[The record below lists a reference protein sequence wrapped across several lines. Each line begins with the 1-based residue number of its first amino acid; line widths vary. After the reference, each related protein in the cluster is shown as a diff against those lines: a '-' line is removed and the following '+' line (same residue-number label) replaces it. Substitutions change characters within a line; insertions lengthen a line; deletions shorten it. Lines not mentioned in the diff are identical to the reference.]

1 MYTVSK
7 LYKQNEQTWV
17 NLQRRL
23 NSIQFPYSKLFTDN
37 EIHLLVNNKAVS
49 VGSSESYFI
58 PTLLTTTAFILAC
71 NDSRV
76 EVIST
81 HRQPLNLFI
90 IFVGYPGTS
99 EYKICIFGFTMPLTK
114 NFLFFSSVPQ
124 RFTWVRSYLVSLAN
138 LFLILT

>member
-81 HRQPLNLFI
+81 HRQPLNLFT
-90 IFVGYPGTS
+90 IFLDFQGLVSIKY
-99 EYKICIFGFTMPLTK
+99 
-114 NFLFFSSVPQ
+114 V
-124 RFTWVRSYLVSLAN
+124 YLVLRC
-138 LFLILT
+138 L